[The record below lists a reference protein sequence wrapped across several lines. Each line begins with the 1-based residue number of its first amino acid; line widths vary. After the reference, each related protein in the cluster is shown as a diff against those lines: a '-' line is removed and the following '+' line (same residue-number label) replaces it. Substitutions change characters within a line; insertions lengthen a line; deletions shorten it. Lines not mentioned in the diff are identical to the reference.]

1 MVKDSTSPVTSVKLL
16 SALIGINKEDP
27 DLYWNRAHHYREIE
41 MFVDATDDLQSAADS
56 RPYPQASIS
65 NKTFYE
71 TMQGYFRTLGLDFN

>member
-1 MVKDSTSPVTSVKLL
+1 MIS
-16 SALIGINKEDP
+16 INDKNP
-27 DLYWNRAHHYREIE
+27 DLYWKRAHFYRAIE
-41 MFVDATDDLQSAADS
+41 MFVDATEDLQSAADL

>member
-1 MVKDSTSPVTSVKLL
+1 
-16 SALIGINKEDP
+16 
-27 DLYWNRAHHYREIE
+27 
-41 MFVDATDDLQSAADS
+41 MFVDATEDLQSAADL